1 MMADANE
8 AIQFTL
14 RQEDSTLAGTI
25 TNISG
30 DSGGMTRFGL
40 VSKYHPTLVA
50 SGFYDA
56 SMDAATA
63 LPLAE
68 AEYEAEYTTP
78 LLIPQFASQ
87 AIATALTSFSVN
99 EEGAGS
105 RGRAVQILQEA
116 CQQLGQ
122 QLADDGAMGPATL
135 AAINACEASALL
147 PLYCQGQQTRYNAIV
162 AADPTQQKFLRG
174 WTARVDAI
182 KALSTS

>member
-1 MMADANE
+1 MSDPNA
-8 AIQFTL
+8 AIEFVL
-14 RQEDSTLAGTI
+14 RQEDSTLSGVI
-25 TNISG
+25 TNESG
-30 DSGGMTRFGL
+30 DAGGLTRFGL
-40 VSKYHPTLVA
+40 CAKYHPTLVA
-50 SGFYDA
+50 AGFYDA

-105 RGRAVQILQEA
+105 RGRAVQILQES

-122 QLADDGAMGPATL
+122 QIADDGAMGPATL

-147 PLYCQGQQTRYNAIV
+147 PIYCQGQQRRYNAIV
-162 AADPTQQKFLRG
+162 AADPTQQKFLKG

-182 KALSTS
+182 KALPTS

>member
-1 MMADANE
+1 MSNPTQSIDFVLKQEDATLSGVITNE
-8 AIQFTL
+8 AN
-14 RQEDSTLAGTI
+14 DAG
-25 TNISG
+25 G
-30 DSGGMTRFGL
+30 LTRFGL
-40 VSKYHPTLVA
+40 TAKYHPKLVA
-50 SGFYDA
+50 AGFYDS
-56 SMDAATA
+56 SMDTATA

-68 AEYEAEYTTP
+68 ADYEAEYTTP
-78 LLIPQFASQ
+78 LLILQITSQ

-122 QLADDGAMGPATL
+122 QIADDGAMGPGTL
-135 AAINACEASALL
+135 AAINACDASALL
-147 PLYCQGQQTRYNAIV
+147 PLYCHGQQTRYNAIV

-182 KALSTS
+182 KALPTS